1 VEDSVLCGSSLVNF
15 RGDYGSTWEGDVAI
29 RNCRW
34 IPSCGSPS
42 RPQMF
47 YVGNDGTHDF
57 GYDCYMPRE
66 ITIDGLYVD
75 DSNHPK
81 DYTGLFFLSN
91 PGGNDPAGSAFP
103 YTRCQKLT
111 VRGLTTAS
119 GKKPRVSSN
128 AQVANSVV
136 LVEQPPSSPP
146 KIPPKPDF
154 LP

>member
-1 VEDSVLCGSSLVNF
+1 
-15 RGDYGSTWEGDVAI
+15 
-29 RNCRW
+29 
-34 IPSCGSPS
+34 
-42 RPQMF
+42 
-47 YVGNDGTHDF
+47 VGNDGTHDF

-81 DYTGLFFLSN
+81 DYTGLVFLSN
-91 PGGNDPAGSAFP
+91 PGGNDPADSAFP
-103 YTRCQKLT
+103 YTRCRKLT